1 MNIKITTILII
12 VLSLTSCLG
21 MKEKNVGEVKE
32 KFITSDRSGNPRY
45 FVITD
50 SGSYCLSPEEYAS
63 LDTGEVYYEKDFY
76 LEH

>member
-1 MNIKITTILII
+1 MIVANWLIYVLVATTLF
-12 VLSLTSCLG
+12 SDPAKMS
-21 MKEKNVGEVKE
+21 KE

-50 SGSYCLSPEEYAS
+50 SGSYCLSPDEYAS

-76 LEH
+76 LVH